1 MNDLDP
7 HQRSDQQL
15 VSDLAAGDATVTAE
29 LAHRYAS
36 DLYDFAI
43 RIVLDGVAA
52 AAVVDSVLER
62 AADSISEKPAFL
74 GLRAWMFGQV
84 RDVAL
89 ETLRQRGRAE
99 DAPDAAPTPLSPS
112 DEMFVQTQDP
122 SIHELALWAWQASR
136 GQRPRDYSLLDLA
149 LRRGLPAEE
158 VAEIAGLSRTGIYSV
173 LGRLRGTFEESF
185 SATALFYMGR
195 QN

>member
-15 VSDLAAGDATVTAE
+15 VSDLAAGDPTATSE
-29 LAHRYAS
+29 LAHRYAA

-43 RIVLDGVAA
+43 RIVLDGAA
-52 AAVVDSVLER
+52 ASAVVDSVL
-62 AADSISEKPAFL
+62 ASASADVAEKPAFL
-74 GLRAWMFGQV
+74 GLRAWMLGRV

-112 DEMFVQTQDP
+112 DEMFVQTQDA
-122 SIHELALWAWQASR
+122 SIHELALWAW
-136 GQRPRDYSLLDLA
+136 
-149 LRRGLPAEE
+149 
-158 VAEIAGLSRTGIYSV
+158 
-173 LGRLRGTFEESF
+173 
-185 SATALFYMGR
+185 
-195 QN
+195 